1 MMQRQ
6 CECPKNKRF
15 NNQNNNFA
23 HAPGIFVYL
32 FAIFVGLNYGE
43 KIPNFVFYGERKQ
56 ATTKFCFAF
65 WTWTWSLGI
74 HIQEGWWLHLNERMQ
89 INFLSSVL
97 VAVTLRDLK
106 VPSYNISKAQCRY
119 SCSDAMNCWILA
131 WTQWI
136 VGNAKCLSNFP
147 STWLADRQLHFY
159 NLTGQSWYMYI
170 FKSWCTEGGP
180 GQGLQNNLLFCRHT

>member
-56 ATTKFCFAF
+56 ATTKFCFAKSELEHGPLEF
-65 WTWTWSLGI
+65 TF
-74 HIQEGWWLHLNERMQ
+74 R
-89 INFLSSVL
+89 
-97 VAVTLRDLK
+97 K
-106 VPSYNISKAQCRY
+106 VG
-119 SCSDAMNCWILA
+119 D
-131 WTQWI
+131 
-136 VGNAKCLSNFP
+136 
-147 STWLADRQLHFY
+147 
-159 NLTGQSWYMYI
+159 YI
-170 FKSWCTEGGP
+170 
-180 GQGLQNNLLFCRHT
+180 

>member
-1 MMQRQ
+1 MMRRQ
-6 CECPKNKRF
+6 CECPKNQRF

-97 VAVTLRDLK
+97 VAVTLCDLK
-106 VPSYNISKAQCRY
+106 VPSYNISNL
-119 SCSDAMNCWILA
+119 SCADILA

-147 STWLADRQLHFY
+147 STWLANRQLHFY
-159 NLTGQSWYMYI
+159 NFTGQSWYVYI
-170 FKSWCTEGGP
+170 FKSRYTEVGP
-180 GQGLQNNLLFCRHT
+180 GKGFQNNLLFSRHT

>member
-1 MMQRQ
+1 MMRQQ
-6 CECPKNKRF
+6 CEHPKNKRF

-74 HIQEGWWLHLNERMQ
+74 HIREGWWLHLNERMQ

-106 VPSYNISKAQCRY
+106 VHTTSTLHLVLGKAICAKAEYVATGSVNKGCY
-119 SCSDAMNCWILA
+119 S
-131 WTQWI
+131 
-136 VGNAKCLSNFP
+136 
-147 STWLADRQLHFY
+147 
-159 NLTGQSWYMYI
+159 
-170 FKSWCTEGGP
+170 
-180 GQGLQNNLLFCRHT
+180 